1 MGEYKYHREEPKI
14 ISEES
19 DEKVKEEDDM
29 TIKDDIYEEDVIVD
43 KPSNNEDYEEIPSAT
58 GDVIIKKSPSVR
70 NNTYPQIS
78 SESMDIQEYQPSS
91 KEKYKE
97 MKFLLISKQKK
108 CEWADDYYR
117 TAMNIMY
124 TQMIA

>member
-1 MGEYKYHREEPKI
+1 MGDGKYHEEDLNI
-14 ISEES
+14 ISEDPD
-19 DEKVKEEDDM
+19 DEFEEEGNMTIEDDTDEEDL
-29 TIKDDIYEEDVIVD
+29 IVD

-91 KEKYKE
+91 KGKY
-97 MKFLLISKQKK
+97 
-108 CEWADDYYR
+108 
-117 TAMNIMY
+117 
-124 TQMIA
+124 